1 MIGDPVFT
9 IWIYYVSNLI
19 DMIFSL
25 YNIFNVLISTSWAHL
40 IFLFV
45 MQNKNDNLSDRLA
58 HEFHSVQL
66 DGA

>member
-1 MIGDPVFT
+1 MYAFCDELYCSQINHHEFFHSIGKIFKML
-9 IWIYYVSNLI
+9 IYI
-19 DMIFSL
+19 SL
-25 YNIFNVLISTSWAHL
+25 AHL
-40 IFLFV
+40 IFEFV